1 MSALLSAAPVAAHA
15 VAQQHSSAT
24 SNFMAINTDNY
35 TPSIPSPPP
44 QSSEKMPRNEE
55 FPSGNRQR
63 AQERQQRLENQMR
76 QAMSNL
82 GCSDIPTQDAIISYI
97 GADMRARR
105 GLQAQSRRLLTALR
119 SKDLPD
125 VEIARMVSDF
135 RTAVEADKQRRTASE
150 AALDG
155 RIRYSQNSRLEA
167 MLLLFGVIGESP
179 LLSVMRE
186 ASVPAPENRNAA
198 PRERNSTSP
207 RKPSTYDNP
216 MQNIPAPDAPAPD
229 ATVPSA
235 AAPDAPAP
243 GETAPDST
251 PENTEQNGANAT
263 ASETQDKEVQEKK
276 EKRRKNRE
284 ERSNKKERSTDERS
298 AEETEKQN
306 DETAN

>member
-1 MSALLSAAPVAAHA
+1 
-15 VAQQHSSAT
+15 
-24 SNFMAINTDNY
+24 
-35 TPSIPSPPP
+35 
-44 QSSEKMPRNEE
+44 
-55 FPSGNRQR
+55 
-63 AQERQQRLENQMR
+63 
-76 QAMSNL
+76 MSNL